1 MNKLSKILIG
11 IIVIL
16 ILALGIMTYE
26 YINLRKSSKYS
37 LDSILEQTEEL
48 QKAYIKIEQLEN
60 KLKSI
65 NDIVAE

>member
-16 ILALGIMTYE
+16 ILALGLVTYE
-26 YINLRKSSKYS
+26 YINLRNSSKDS
-37 LDSILEQTEEL
+37 LNSILEQSEEL
-48 QKAYIKIEQLEN
+48 QKAYIKIEELEN

>member
-1 MNKLSKILIG
+1 MNKLTKILIG

-16 ILALGIMTYE
+16 ILALGLVTYE
-26 YINLRKSSKYS
+26 YINLRNSSKDS
-37 LDSILEQTEEL
+37 LNSILEQSEEL
-48 QKAYIKIEQLEN
+48 QKAYIKIEELEN

>member
-1 MNKLSKILIG
+1 MNKLTKILIG

-26 YINLRKSSKYS
+26 YINLRNSSKDS
-37 LDSILEQTEEL
+37 LSSILEQSEEL
-48 QKAYIKIEQLEN
+48 QKAYIKIEELEN

>member
-1 MNKLSKILIG
+1 MNKLTKILIG

-26 YINLRKSSKYS
+26 YINLRNSSKES
-37 LDSILEQTEEL
+37 LNSILEQSEEL
-48 QKAYIKIEQLEN
+48 QKAYIKIEELEN

>member
-1 MNKLSKILIG
+1 MNKLTKILIG

-16 ILALGIMTYE
+16 ILALGLVTYE
-26 YINLRKSSKYS
+26 YINLRNSSKDS
-37 LDSILEQTEEL
+37 LNSILEQSEEL
-48 QKAYIKIEQLEN
+48 QKAYIKIDELEN

>member
-1 MNKLSKILIG
+1 MNKLTKILIG

-16 ILALGIMTYE
+16 ILALSIITYE
-26 YINLRKSSKYS
+26 YINLRNSSKDS
-37 LDSILEQTEEL
+37 LNSILEQSEEL
-48 QKAYIKIEQLEN
+48 QNAYIKIEQLEN